1 MIRRRIFNKEIKKRV
16 IKIRIGLI
24 KWLYIKKGYTRKKE
38 GSLRDKK
45 GYVFK
50 KGNGIPYYL
59 TFQNKN
65 RGQI

>member
-38 GSLRDKK
+38 GSLKDKK

-50 KGNGIPYYL
+50 RGNGVPYYL

>member
-1 MIRRRIFNKEIKKRV
+1 MIRRRIFNKGTKKDKDRINKRV
-16 IKIRIGLI
+16 IKIRIYEEKRG
-24 KWLYIKKGYTRKKE
+24 

-50 KGNGIPYYL
+50 GGNGIPFYL

>member
-1 MIRRRIFNKEIKKRV
+1 MRK
-16 IKIRIGLI
+16 
-24 KWLYIKKGYTRKKE
+24 KKGG

-50 KGNGIPYYL
+50 RGNGIPFYL

>member
-1 MIRRRIFNKEIKKRV
+1 MIREEGFLIRELK
-16 IKIRIGLI
+16 KIRIGLI
-24 KWLYIKKGYTRKKE
+24 GIIKKGYIRKKR

-50 KGNGIPYYL
+50 GGNGIPYYL

>member
-1 MIRRRIFNKEIKKRV
+1 MIRRRIFNKGTKKDKDRINKRV
-16 IKIRIGLI
+16 IKIRI
-24 KWLYIKKGYTRKKE
+24 YEEKKGR

-50 KGNGIPYYL
+50 RGNGIPFYL

>member
-1 MIRRRIFNKEIKKRV
+1 MIRRRIFNKGTKKDKDRINKRV
-16 IKIRIGLI
+16 IKIRI
-24 KWLYIKKGYTRKKE
+24 YEEKKGG

-50 KGNGIPYYL
+50 RGNGIPFYL